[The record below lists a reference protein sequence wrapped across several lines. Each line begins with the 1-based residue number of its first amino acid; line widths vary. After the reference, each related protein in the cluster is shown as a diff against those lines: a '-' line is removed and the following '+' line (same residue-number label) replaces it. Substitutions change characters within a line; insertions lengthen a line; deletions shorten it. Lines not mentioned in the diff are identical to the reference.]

1 MEQIRVL
8 ISGRVQGVW
17 YRGWTVDKANKLGIK
32 GWVRNLGSGQ
42 VEAIFLGE
50 EAQIGAMLD
59 ACWLGPE
66 LAKVE
71 AVETFPDTSDLSN
84 EMVFVQIR

>member
-1 MEQIRVL
+1 MKQIRVL

-17 YRGWTVDKANKLGIK
+17 FRGWTVQKANELGVK
-32 GWVRNLGSGQ
+32 GWVRNLNSGQ

-50 EAQIGAMLD
+50 ETQIEVMLD

-66 LAKVE
+66 LAKVK
-71 AVETFPDTSDLSN
+71 AVEIFQDTSDLSD
-84 EMVFVQIR
+84 ETLFVQIR